1 MNKLTLS
8 AAVTIVMEV
17 AAVRTKKAA
26 DANELTFM
34 MLIDV
39 E

>member
-8 AAVTIVMEV
+8 AAVTTVMEV
-17 AAVRTKKAA
+17 AAVRAKNAA
-26 DANELTFM
+26 DAHELTFM
-34 MLIDV
+34 MLIDI